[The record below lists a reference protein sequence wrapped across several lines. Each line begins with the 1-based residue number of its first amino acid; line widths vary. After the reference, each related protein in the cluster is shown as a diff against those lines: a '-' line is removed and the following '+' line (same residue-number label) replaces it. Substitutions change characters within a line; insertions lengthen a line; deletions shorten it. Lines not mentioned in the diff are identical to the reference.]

1 MISKKGLGGGGG
13 GGGGGGLTVFIRLGS
28 DLFEMI
34 NRVASNYYE
43 CLSKLNFSVF
53 PEKDILA
60 FLGIAIV

>member
-1 MISKKGLGGGGG
+1 M
-13 GGGGGGLTVFIRLGS
+13 GGGGLTVFIRLGS

-60 FLGIAIV
+60 FLGIATV